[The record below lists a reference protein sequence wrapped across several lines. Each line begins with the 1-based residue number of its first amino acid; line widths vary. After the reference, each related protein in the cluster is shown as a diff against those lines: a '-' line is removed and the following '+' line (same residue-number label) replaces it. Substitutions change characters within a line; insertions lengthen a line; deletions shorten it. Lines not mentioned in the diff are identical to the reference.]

1 MTTTPSS
8 PKDSHKKLDVGPAI
22 FGMLLCMFFA
32 LFPSAFSKNPE
43 RYTGPSRVRAHA
55 TILKIQDLGTYK
67 VVTYSRGRRT
77 EAFSTW
83 EWPDLTVGSKVE
95 IVYDPRQI
103 FATMLPPGTPPDPE
117 VTPWGDIARALL
129 FIVCFIM
136 LVGFLRIYAQ
146 GDRQKVTTN
155 DTTTV

>member
-1 MTTTPSS
+1 MTEPK
-8 PKDSHKKLDVGPAI
+8 PKDPHKKLDVGPAI
-22 FGMLLCMFFA
+22 FMMLLCMFFA

-43 RYTGPSRVRAHA
+43 RYTGPTRVRAHA
-55 TILKIQDLGTYK
+55 TVLKIMDLGTSK
-67 VVTYSRGRRT
+67 LVTYSRGRRT
-77 EAFSTW
+77 QAFSTY

-95 IVYDPRQI
+95 IVYDPRTT

-117 VTPWGDIARALL
+117 YPTWGDIARALL

-146 GDRQKVTTN
+146 GDRQKDTPNDQTTL
-155 DTTTV
+155 